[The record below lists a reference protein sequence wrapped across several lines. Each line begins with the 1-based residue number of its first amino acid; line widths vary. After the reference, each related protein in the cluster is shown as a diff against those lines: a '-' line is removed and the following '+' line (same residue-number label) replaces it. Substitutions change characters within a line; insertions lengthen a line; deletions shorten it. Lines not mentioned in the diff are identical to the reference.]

1 MVNLQFITHQT
12 PHISYIEGAQKALAG
27 GCRWVQ
33 MRLKGEPR
41 PDDLSPLECATAL
54 KALCATYKAKLIIDD
69 NVELAHEIHADGV
82 HLGRNDMPIAEAR
95 RRLGANYLI
104 GGTAN
109 TADDIRRIA
118 AEGADYIGCGPFR
131 FTTTKQNLAPSL
143 GIEGYVRLL
152 SAMRREGIRLPLI
165 AIGGVTERDVR
176 PLLDAGVDGIAVSG
190 TILNAA
196 DPVEATC
203 RLLACDEADT
213 PASIHDQTHYTNHAR

>member
-12 PHISYIEGAQKALAG
+12 KRISYIEGARMALAG

-41 PDDLSPLECATAL
+41 PDDPSPQECAAAL
-54 KALCATYKAKLIIDD
+54 KALCAAHGAKLIIDD
-69 NVELAHEIHADGV
+69 DVELTRETHADGV

-95 RRLGANYLI
+95 RRLGADYLI

-109 TADDIRRIA
+109 TMDDIRRIA

-131 FTTTKQNLAPSL
+131 FTTTKQNLSPSL
-143 GIEGYVRLL
+143 GLEGYRHLL

-165 AIGGVTERDVR
+165 AIGGITEQDVR
-176 PLLDAGVDGIAVSG
+176 PLLDVGVDGIAVSG

-196 DPVEATC
+196 EPAETTR
-203 RLLACDEADT
+203 RLLACDEPTRTATIQD
-213 PASIHDQTHYTNHAR
+213 PTHHTNHAR